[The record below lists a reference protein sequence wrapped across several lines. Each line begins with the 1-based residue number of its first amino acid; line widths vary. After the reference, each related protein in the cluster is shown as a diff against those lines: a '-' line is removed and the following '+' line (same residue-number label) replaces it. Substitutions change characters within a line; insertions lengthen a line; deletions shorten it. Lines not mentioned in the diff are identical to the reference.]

1 MPSSIVAIHGL
12 NPFNN
17 ASHGFDTWRKD
28 GHLWLE
34 EYLPKYIE
42 RARIML
48 YTYNSSPVF
57 GSGKDRF
64 ITEASQLLEN
74 LSIKRH
80 QCSRR
85 PLMLIGHS
93 LGGILIKQSLVNAA
107 ANPKHRDIIEST
119 FALVF
124 MGTPHS
130 GPTDS
135 SKILFARSCAK
146 IVKSVKR
153 NKSND
158 LLETVENGS
167 LFSDILKENW
177 RHQLENYQIVS
188 CYETIDPVRP

>member
-1 MPSSIVAIHGL
+1 
-12 NPFNN
+12 
-17 ASHGFDTWRKD
+17 
-28 GHLWLE
+28 
-34 EYLPKYIE
+34 
-42 RARIML
+42 
-48 YTYNSSPVF
+48 
-57 GSGKDRF
+57 
-64 ITEASQLLEN
+64 
-74 LSIKRH
+74 
-80 QCSRR
+80 
-85 PLMLIGHS
+85 MLIGHS